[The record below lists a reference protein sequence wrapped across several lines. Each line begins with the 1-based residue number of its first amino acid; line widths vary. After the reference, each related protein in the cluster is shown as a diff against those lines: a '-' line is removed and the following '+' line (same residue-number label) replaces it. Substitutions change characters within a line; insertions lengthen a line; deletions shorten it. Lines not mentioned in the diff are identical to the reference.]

1 MTTSKIN
8 DMIKSLAAVLV
19 LLANLWLV
27 PIAVVAAD
35 KPNVLF
41 IMCDDLNDY
50 VGVLGGHP
58 QARTPNI
65 DRLLKSGVTFTQAHC
80 NIPICAPS
88 RSSLFTGLYPHTSRN
103 FGFDNWDENPVL
115 KNNRTLMDHFRANG
129 YQTMGT
135 GKIMHN
141 RDRKEWQQYGNPVD
155 YGPLAKQGEK
165 EVAHPDTPAPFRD
178 DFGSIDGSFGPLK
191 NLQGSGFS
199 WVTGSWQGM
208 HTLRYVSDD
217 DRDPTHDELNRQWAV
232 ENLRELAARPNAK
245 PFFMGVGFMRP
256 HTPLIVPQKYFDLF
270 PLDSIQLPEI
280 KAGDIDDTFKHTVT
294 AEGDE
299 RGRKIHNSL
308 VASYNNDR
316 EMALKRFIQA
326 YLACIASVDDHVG
339 LILDTLDA
347 SPLKNNTIVV
357 LTSDHGWQ
365 MGQKDYLYKNSL
377 WQEST
382 RIPLAIRAPGVSKA
396 GGECSH
402 PVSLIDVYP
411 TLVDLCGLPTDTKK
425 NPQGSPLDGH
435 SLEPLLSNPENGKW
449 TGPATALTALSKW
462 AKTYDAAQ
470 QSYAFRSRD
479 WRYIRYEN
487 GKEELYHV
495 IDDPHEWNN
504 VAAKPEHAKQ
514 LKEFRSQL
522 LAMIST
528 SKLAANPG
536 TELAAAEWKDT
547 FFKTHP
553 AADANGDSTLSW
565 PEYKDY
571 KKRLDAGEVI
581 NPKANA
587 KATPIAPAAPGRLQ
601 TTGTFRRSEDGGLI
615 FTDQS
620 GGQVYYV
627 IKELAGSVE
636 SHGDNPV
643 KIVAN
648 VKRSTNGKAMM
659 MVHIVSIQA
668 AEVGMSKA
676 NPTAKASVPAASGRL
691 QTNGTFSKS
700 ADGSLVFTDQ
710 SGGQVYYVIKEL
722 ASSVETH
729 LDMPVKIVANVKDST
744 KGRAKMMVHIVS
756 VKAGQ

>member
-1 MTTSKIN
+1 MGDMKMTHTSLLILTLLCVFAPQREG
-8 DMIKSLAAVLV
+8 IAAE
-19 LLANLWLV
+19 
-27 PIAVVAAD
+27 

-41 IMCDDLNDY
+41 IICDDLNDY

-65 DRLLKSGVTFTQAHC
+65 DRLFKSGVSFTQAHC

-88 RSSLFTGLYPHTSRN
+88 RASLFTGLYPHTSRN
-103 FGFDNWDENPVL
+103 FGFENWDENPVL

-199 WVTGSWQGM
+199 WITGSWQGM
-208 HTLRYVSDD
+208 HALRYVSDD
-217 DRDPTHDELNRQWAV
+217 DRDPTHDELNAKWAV
-232 ENLRELAARPNAK
+232 EQLRELASKPKSK

-270 PLDSIQLPEI
+270 PLETIQLPEI
-280 KAGDIDDTFKHTVT
+280 KAGDIDDTFKHTVS
-294 AEGDE
+294 ADGDD
-299 RGRKIHNSL
+299 RGRKIHDSL

-316 EMALKRFIQA
+316 ELALKKFIQA

-347 SPLKNNTIVV
+347 SPLKNNTIVI

-382 RIPLAIRAPGVSKA
+382 RIPLAIRAPGVAKV
-396 GGECSH
+396 GGECPR
-402 PVSLIDVYP
+402 PVSLIDLYP
-411 TLVDLCGLPTDTKK
+411 TLVDLCGLSADTKK
-425 NPQGSPLDGH
+425 NVQGRALDGH
-435 SLEPLLSNPENGKW
+435 SLKPLLADPENGIW
-449 TGPATALTALSKW
+449 TGPDTALTALSKW
-462 AKTYDAAQ
+462 GKNYDPAQ
-470 QSYAFRSRD
+470 QSYALRSEE

-495 IDDPHEWNN
+495 ADDPREWNN
-504 VAAKPEHAKQ
+504 LATKPLHLKQ
-514 LKEFRSQL
+514 LEEFRSQL
-522 LAMIST
+522 LAMIPA
-528 SKLAANPG
+528 SKLAAEPG
-536 TELAAAEWKDT
+536 AEMSAAVWKDT

-553 AADANGDSTLSW
+553 GADANGDGTLSW

-571 KKRLDAGEVI
+571 KKRLDAGEVMK
-581 NPKANA
+581 PKANA
-587 KATPIAPAAPGRLQ
+587 KANPTAPAAPGRLQ
-601 TTGTFRRSEDGGLI
+601 TSGTFGKSADGGLI

-636 SHGDNPV
+636 SHMDKPV

-648 VKRSTNGKAMM
+648 VKNSTKGKAMM

-668 AEVGMSKA
+668 AEMGTPKANSKA
-676 NPTAKASVPAASGRL
+676 NASAPSVSGRL
-691 QTNGTFSKS
+691 QTNGTFSKL
-700 ADGSLVFTDQ
+700 AEGGLIFTDQ

-722 ASSVETH
+722 AGSVESH

-744 KGRAKMMVHIVS
+744 KSKAKMMVHIVS
-756 VKAGQ
+756 IKAGQ